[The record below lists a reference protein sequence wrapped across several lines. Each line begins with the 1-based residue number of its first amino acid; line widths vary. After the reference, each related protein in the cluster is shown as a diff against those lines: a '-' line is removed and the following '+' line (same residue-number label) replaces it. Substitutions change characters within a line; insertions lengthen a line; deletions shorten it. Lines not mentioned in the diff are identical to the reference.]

1 MPKYIVK
8 EGILDKFLGGVFT
21 AIGKGAAKKVVKKLA
36 FDPELQK
43 MAKKADDALKD
54 IEKHIED
61 HKKRDPEW
69 AAEFEKIKNL

>member
-1 MPKYIVK
+1 M
-8 EGILDKFLGGVFT
+8 GILNKYLGGVFT

>member
-1 MPKYIVK
+1 M
-8 EGILDKFLGGVFT
+8 GILNKYLGGVFT
-21 AIGKGAAKKVVKKLA
+21 AIGRGAGKRVVKKLA

-43 MAKKADDALKD
+43 MAREADEALED